1 MNKKIVALAVAA
13 AFAIPAAASAQTT
26 LFGQFKYE
34 VGYIDSSSDV
44 AGLESDNSFVHSTR
58 GTRIGI
64 HGSEDLGGG
73 ITGIFRFQGGL
84 GQVNQGM
91 STTSWDM
98 NEENWVG
105 VRGGFGTLQ
114 LGRSD
119 TAMKKTGG
127 NHFRYFVDT
136 LAEPSLAPDARGQR
150 AEGIHYTTPNIQ
162 GFTGYLTLEP
172 NGIETDTYWAIG
184 AAYQAGPF
192 WVGGAYESSPDTVVL
207 DLPGDP
213 TYSTFA
219 AGLNTEQSNWQLG
232 AKWNFGQGDVGLLY
246 QSMKDGDRDVWLLPV
261 RYNVTSNVALRAA
274 VKYVDD
280 DTAAQGA
287 GDDWTNWGLGASYMF
302 SPRTEA
308 FVNVWVDDARGET
321 LTAGMNGLGS
331 TSEDSTQFG
340 FGVRHSF

>member
-34 VGYIDSSSDV
+34 VGYIDSTNPALGLDSD
-44 AGLESDNSFVHSTR
+44 SSFVHSTR

-84 GQVNQGM
+84 GQVNEGM
-91 STTSWDM
+91 STTSWDT

-127 NHFRYFVDT
+127 NQFRYFVDT
-136 LAEPSLAPDARGQR
+136 LAEPSLAPDQRGQR
-150 AEGIHYTTPNIQ
+150 AEGIHYTTPNFQ

-172 NGIETDTYWAIG
+172 NGVETDTYWAVG
-184 AAYQAGPF
+184 AAWQSGPF
-192 WVGGAYESSPDTVVL
+192 WVGGAVEGSPDSLQDEDGNTVYGTYAAGT
-207 DLPGDP
+207 PGDE
-213 TYSTFA
+213 T
-219 AGLNTEQSNWQLG
+219 NWQLG
-232 AKWNFGQGDVGLLY
+232 AKFNFGQGDVGLLY
-246 QSMKDGDRDVWLLPV
+246 QSYKDGDRDVWLIPV
-261 RYNVTSNVALRAA
+261 RYNVTSNVSLRAA

-280 DTAAQGA
+280 DVLNE
-287 GDDWTNWGLGASYMF
+287 DWTNWGLGASYNF

-308 FVNVWVDDARGET
+308 FVNVWVDDRRGET
-321 LTAGMNGLGS
+321 LTAGNNGVGS
-331 TSEDSTQFG
+331 VSEDSTQFG
-340 FGVRHSF
+340 FGMRHSF